1 MPKTHLRPVL
11 FNARLLNE
19 FFRFV
24 LLVELREARDSA
36 YPVPTF
42 NAENALKVRPRSCSS
57 LKRLTPLCYYSR
69 APQSSF
75 FRISK
80 TSLQCLDHIKG
91 WSPICSEANRFAP
104 LCYLLDQLSGR
115 YECSG

>member
-42 NAENALKVRPRSCSS
+42 NAKNALKVRPRSCSS
-57 LKRLTPLCYYSR
+57 LKRLTPLCDLVE
-69 APQSSF
+69 
-75 FRISK
+75 
-80 TSLQCLDHIKG
+80 LQN
-91 WSPICSEANRFAP
+91 SEDSA
-104 LCYLLDQLSGR
+104 
-115 YECSG
+115 